1 MECGCITRIEEK
13 LTKRM
18 MAEFPQGEVTSKV
31 EFQNKTM
38 LFKPGRLEMVLG
50 NPVLGKVR
58 IGKKTR
64 KFDTQVMPTYC
75 PFCGKKLREEKAEE
89 GGKE

>member
-1 MECGCITRIEEK
+1 MECGCITRIEEE
-13 LTKRM
+13 LTKEM
-18 MAEFPQGEVTSKV
+18 MAKFPQGEVTSKV

-38 LFKPGRLEMVLG
+38 LFMPVRLEMVLG

-58 IGKKTR
+58 IGKITR
-64 KFDTQVMPTYC
+64 KYEAQVLPTYC

>member
-1 MECGCITRIEEK
+1 
-13 LTKRM
+13 M
-18 MAEFPQGEVTSKV
+18 MAEFPQGEVISKV

-38 LFKPGRLEMVLG
+38 LFMPGRLEMVLE

-64 KFDTQVMPTYC
+64 KFDKQVMPTYC
-75 PFCGKKLREEKAEE
+75 PFCGKKLREDTTEE
-89 GGKE
+89 GGRE

>member
-1 MECGCITRIEEK
+1 MECGCITRIEEE

-18 MAEFPQGEVTSKV
+18 MAEFPYGEVTSKV

-58 IGKKTR
+58 KGKKTR
-64 KFDTQVMPTYC
+64 KFDMQVMPTYC

-89 GGKE
+89 GGME

>member
-1 MECGCITRIEEK
+1 MECRCIKRIEEE

-18 MAEFPQGEVTSKV
+18 MEEFPYGEVISKV

-38 LFKPGRLEMVLG
+38 LFMPGRMEMVLA

-64 KFDTQVMPTYC
+64 KFAVQMMPKYC
-75 PFCGKKLREEKAEE
+75 PFCGKKQREDM
-89 GGKE
+89 

>member
-1 MECGCITRIEEK
+1 
-13 LTKRM
+13 M
-18 MAEFPQGEVTSKV
+18 MADFPKGEVTSKV

-38 LFKPGRLEMVLG
+38 LFMQGRLEMVLG

-64 KFDTQVMPTYC
+64 KFDTQVLPTYG
-75 PFCGKKLREEKAEE
+75 PFCGKKLREDKEEE
-89 GGKE
+89 GGAE